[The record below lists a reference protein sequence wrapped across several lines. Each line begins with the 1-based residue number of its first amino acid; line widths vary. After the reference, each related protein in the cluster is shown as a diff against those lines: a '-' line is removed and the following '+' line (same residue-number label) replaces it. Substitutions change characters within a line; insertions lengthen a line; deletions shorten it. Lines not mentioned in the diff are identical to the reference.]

1 MRRLVEPLVLATVV
15 LLAGCEGAAP
25 PASRGAAL
33 SASASAMEF
42 RGERP
47 CVDCNGIEA
56 WLRLEQQGKAQH
68 YRLIERYRSGE
79 RERRFEDEGEWQ
91 AEGDLLR
98 LRSRDG
104 GERVYAR
111 LADGALEAR
120 DAQGQ
125 LLPAAADDVMIPVT
139 FDSAQ

>member
-1 MRRLVEPLVLATVV
+1 MRRLVESLVLATVV
-15 LLAGCEGAAP
+15 LLTGCEGAAP

-33 SASASAMEF
+33 PASASAMEF

-68 YRLIERYRSGE
+68 YRLIESYRSGE

-91 AEGDLLR
+91 ADGDLLR

-125 LLPAAADDVMIPVT
+125 PLPAAADDVMIPVT